1 MKLKKNQP
9 DRIKDKY
16 TCCRNCILRPEQKIF
31 SSKNIPN
38 KYEIFLHREV
48 CQGSKNIWEFSQI
61 FGSKKNEGCFEAQ
74 VSELDF
80 KEENEYFSFM
90 KNIPWVILGFF
101 REIMMNKRWMGH
113 LGENQGHAQVFK
125 SI

>member
-1 MKLKKNQP
+1 M
-9 DRIKDKY
+9 
-16 TCCRNCILRPEQKIF
+16 IF
-31 SSKNIPN
+31 CSKNIPK

-80 KEENEYFSFM
+80 KEGN
-90 KNIPWVILGFF
+90 GFF
-101 REIMMNKRWMGH
+101 FSYEKYSLGH
-113 LGENQGHAQVFK
+113 FGIFQRKNDEYEMDGSLG
-125 SI
+125 